1 MVRKMKQSKKDK
13 IKIEEDAAIVEVY
26 AEGMR
31 VGINENELSL
41 EFGEIKRRENKQ
53 VGIIKTKIKV
63 NPEFLNAIVKTLIS
77 VGEFYNKTYK
87 KEIVDIN
94 AIMEK

>member
-1 MVRKMKQSKKDK
+1 MKQSKKDK

>member
-1 MVRKMKQSKKDK
+1 
-13 IKIEEDAAIVEVY
+13 
-26 AEGMR
+26 MR

>member
-41 EFGEIKRRENKQ
+41 EFGEIKRRENEQ

-63 NPEFLNAIVKTLIS
+63 NPEFLNAIVKTLIG

>member
-53 VGIIKTKIKV
+53 VGII
-63 NPEFLNAIVKTLIS
+63 
-77 VGEFYNKTYK
+77 NKGK
-87 KEIVDIN
+87 S
-94 AIMEK
+94 